1 MNHDKQSN
9 IVQII
14 RQRIAD
20 NVYRD
25 LLPTG
30 AELAAEFG
38 VNIKTLDKALKK
50 LVRANI
56 IERKRHAGSRVKK
69 QIVFSGP
76 KLPVE
81 VIFEGYATLF
91 THPFWA
97 DIWAGALEVLT
108 AMNFKVIL
116 NILEADA
123 ATGLLKLDNFG
134 FCDSAGKIALGIE
147 EHRVLNLLKTCE
159 VPFIT
164 ACDVIDDAEIPQIT
178 FDFTAAIAEA
188 VDYLRERGCRK
199 IGFIGQTSH
208 LVNAGVLH
216 KYNAYLK
223 AVQRYDQID
232 PALIQNVRPNDLG
245 PGALEEL
252 LNRTPADAVIA
263 AFDHQLPAMYRT
275 LSRRKQNLPLIGC
288 DGLRLDGVPAGRC
301 AVAAPRKECGRKLA
315 SELLKAIAGNRLP
328 QSAAL
333 PAVFCHPGR

>member
-1 MNHDKQSN
+1 MKQDKQSL
-9 IVQII
+9 IVQTV

-20 NVYRD
+20 HVYRD

-30 AELAAEFG
+30 PELAAEFA
-38 VNIKTLDKALKK
+38 VNIKTINKALKK
-50 LVRANI
+50 LVAAGI
-56 IERKRHAGSRVKK
+56 VERKRRAGSRVKK

-81 VIFEGYATLF
+81 VIFEGYTTLF
-91 THPFWA
+91 THPFWG
-97 DIWAGALEVLT
+97 DIWEGALEVLT
-108 AMNFKVIL
+108 SMNFKVIL
-116 NILEADA
+116 NILEADS
-123 ATGLLKLDNFG
+123 ATGLLKLDNFS

-147 EHRVLNLLKTCE
+147 EHRVLNLLKKCE

-178 FDFTAAIAEA
+178 FDFSAAIAAA
-188 VDYLRERGCRK
+188 VDYLRDRGCRK

-232 PALIQNVRPNDLG
+232 PVLIQNVRPSDLG
-245 PGALEEL
+245 AGALEEL
-252 LNRTPADAVIA
+252 LNRTSADAVIA
-263 AFDHQLPAMYRT
+263 AFDHQLPAMYQA
-275 LSRRKQNLPLIGC
+275 LSKRGQSLPLIGC

-301 AVAAPRKECGRKLA
+301 AIAAPRKECGRKLA

-333 PAVFCHPGR
+333 SAVFCHPGR